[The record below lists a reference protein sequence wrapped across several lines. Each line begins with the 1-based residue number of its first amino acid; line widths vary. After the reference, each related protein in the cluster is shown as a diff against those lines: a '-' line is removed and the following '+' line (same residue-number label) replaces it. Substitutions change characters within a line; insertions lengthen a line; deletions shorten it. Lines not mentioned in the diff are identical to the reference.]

1 MRMGT
6 GFLSAQIFESRRADR
21 YSADVAVWFRRGLP
35 CQRTLWLIRVDV
47 CGMDFKY
54 SYRKIEMVVLVGSY
68 SNLFHGNASLLRRI
82 LC

>member
-6 GFLSAQIFESRRADR
+6 DFLSVQIFESRRADR

-35 CQRTLWLIRVDV
+35 WQRTLRLIRVDV
-47 CGMDFKY
+47 CGMDFEY
-54 SYRKIEMVVLVGSY
+54 SYRKIEMAVLVESY
-68 SNLFHGNASLLRRI
+68 SNLFHGNASLWRGI